1 VFDIENIP
9 VLIIYREESLCT
21 YAKRRSMPFLS
32 LGHSQR
38 ISRWR
43 AAVAW
48 QISPRWRALAT
59 AGLSVAAF
67 VVLWQIASARDD
79 TILFPGPVATVKAVL
94 ALLNEGVL
102 SLDVRVSLVRI
113 GVGFAVGVVVG
124 VPLGLAMG
132 TFPPVKIFFEPYIQ
146 FLRFVPAIAWLV
158 PAILWFGI
166 GELSKIFL
174 IVYTTVFLVML
185 NTMVGVASVRRNQIR
200 AAQCFGAGPWQ
211 RYAWVILPA
220 TMPYILTGM
229 RLAMGNSFAAV
240 VGAELIAADHGIGFL
255 IMDSWMWMAAD
266 KMFAGMLT
274 LGLLGVLADLLFQA
288 ITILFAQRY
297 LMTG

>member
-1 VFDIENIP
+1 MA
-9 VLIIYREESLCT
+9 LIIYREESLCT

-67 VVLWQIASARDD
+67 VVLWQIASARDAE

-102 SLDVRVSLVRI
+102 SVDVRVSLVRI
-113 GVGFAVGVVVG
+113 GVGFALGVVVG

-146 FLRFVPAIAWLV
+146 FFRFVPAIAWLV

-220 TMPYILTGM
+220 TMLNRHVSVRPK
-229 RLAMGNSFAAV
+229 LATLLSHGDWARCHLAHQKCSAPTEPAPPCQIGNGNV
-240 VGAELIAADHGIGFL
+240 R
-255 IMDSWMWMAAD
+255 
-266 KMFAGMLT
+266 
-274 LGLLGVLADLLFQA
+274 QA
-288 ITILFAQRY
+288 CPIPESPSSSRASVR
-297 LMTG
+297 GCRRREESR

>member
-1 VFDIENIP
+1 M
-9 VLIIYREESLCT
+9 
-21 YAKRRSMPFLS
+21 A
-32 LGHSQR
+32 
-38 ISRWR
+38 ISRP
-43 AAVAW
+43 
-48 QISPRWRALAT
+48 ISPRWRAA
-59 AGLSVAAF
+59 AISGIAVAAF
-67 VVLWQIASARDD
+67 ILLWQVASAHA
-79 TILFPGPVATVKAVL
+79 TATVLFPGPLATVEAFF

-102 SLDVRVSLVRI
+102 SIDVRVSLVRI
-113 GVGFAVGVVVG
+113 GIGFVLGVAVG

-132 TFPPVKIFFEPYIQ
+132 TFRAVKIFFEPYLQ
-146 FLRFVPAIAWLV
+146 FFRFVPAIAWLV

-174 IVYTTVFLVML
+174 ILYTTVFLVLL
-185 NTMVGVASVRRNQIR
+185 NTMVGVSSVRRNQIR

-240 VGAELIAADHGIGFL
+240 VGAELIAADRGIGFL
-255 IMDSWMWMAAD
+255 IIDSWMWMAAD
-266 KMFAGMLT
+266 RMFAAMLT

-288 ITILFAQRY
+288 TTKLCAQRY
-297 LMTG
+297 LMTD